1 MSRLDRHLCA
11 AAGHAADA
19 DEPPDGSGAAALPL
33 LADELV
39 RTRSRQAARAKLW
52 RRRDV
57 AARGVFARG
66 ASRHPLLGCACLR
79 RPLSMWPTAASSC
92 RRART
97 TTSLPGRGA
106 GRLLA
111 HRRDDWYLSRSC
123 PATGPC
129 RSPPLTC
136 PCAQLAS
143 RAAHRCSPGSLCARA
158 TQGSETLLCAAGL
171 TRLFGS
177 CAYWYM
183 RGIHRWCGWP
193 QAGISAGR

>member
-1 MSRLDRHLCA
+1 MSRLDRHLRGRWA
-11 AAGHAADA
+11 TQRPDA
-19 DEPPDGSGAAALPL
+19 DEPPDGSRGSGLAAAG
-33 LADELV
+33 ELV
-39 RTRSRQAARAKLW
+39 CTRSAQTSYSRRSAAATRLCCAWYLRVW
-52 RRRDV
+52 CFSAPPSPVVLASDV
-57 AARGVFARG
+57 R
-66 ASRHPLLGCACLR
+66 
-79 RPLSMWPTAASSC
+79 MWAHAASSC

-143 RAAHRCSPGSLCARA
+143 RAAHRCSPGSVCARA

-171 TRLFGS
+171 TRLFAS

-183 RGIHRWCGWP
+183 RGFHRWCGW
-193 QAGISAGR
+193 QV